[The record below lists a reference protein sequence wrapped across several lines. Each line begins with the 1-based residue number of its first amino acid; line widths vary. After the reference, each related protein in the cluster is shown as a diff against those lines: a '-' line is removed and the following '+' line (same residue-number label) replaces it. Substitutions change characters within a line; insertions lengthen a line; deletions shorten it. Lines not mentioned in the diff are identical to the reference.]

1 MQALPPPSPL
11 LVIDSAILIAA
22 ALGRSA
28 PAITQVARVRQ
39 LALTDR
45 TLEEACRR
53 LSLGLKRDDLVQLAQ
68 DIAAVGMQVRVADL
82 GEPLLA
88 RAERVLR
95 DAPLSRNGNTS
106 DAHVLA
112 LACVL
117 EADIWTHDRDFAG
130 TGVASWSTANL
141 LRALAEEPADTAN
154 A

>member
-1 MQALPPPSPL
+1 

-28 PAITQVARVRQ
+28 PAIVQVSRARQ
-39 LALTDR
+39 LVLTDR
-45 TLEEACRR
+45 TLEEASRR

-68 DIAAVGMQVRVADL
+68 DIAAIGMQVRVDDL

-88 RAERVLR
+88 RAERVLCG
-95 DAPLSRNGNTS
+95 APLSRNGNTS

-112 LACVL
+112 LAFVL

-141 LRALAEEPADTAN
+141 LRALAAEPADSAN